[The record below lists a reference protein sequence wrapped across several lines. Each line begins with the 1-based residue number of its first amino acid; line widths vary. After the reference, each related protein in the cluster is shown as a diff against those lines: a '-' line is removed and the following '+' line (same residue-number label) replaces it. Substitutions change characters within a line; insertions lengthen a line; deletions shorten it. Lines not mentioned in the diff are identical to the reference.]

1 MNPTKNE
8 TQSTPIDPE
17 PELHRLPATPPSPGQ
32 TTDLLI
38 GLHTQANLSRPA
50 LARLAEDLPAWTGH
64 GLGSPDRLARE
75 IGVPL
80 RQLET
85 ALAALPGATAVAGAE
100 RERAAALGA
109 RIVTRLDP
117 EYPKAL
123 SELPLAPPVLTLRG
137 ELPTGPAVAIVGSRR
152 ADAYGLEVAQLF
164 ATGLAER
171 EITVVSGF
179 ARGIDAAAHRGA
191 LAPPLGRTVAILGC
205 GLGVDYPRGHAPLGR
220 AIAARGALVS
230 EFPCGYEPRTW
241 NFPVRNRSI
250 AALSSA
256 TLVVQAAARS
266 GSLSTA
272 RWALDLGRD
281 IFAVPGQIFDERSL
295 GPHALLRDG
304 AFLAQHPKDLFDLIG
319 PGLVVPL
326 SLFPC
331 DPEEPEPLPPGLA
344 GAILAALVPGFDRAP
359 EDLAVATGAPIDRI
373 LASLLEL
380 ELLGRV
386 KRMPGGRFR
395 RG

>member
-1 MNPTKNE
+1 MKTTNQPSE
-8 TQSTPIDPE
+8 AHPSHPV
-17 PELHRLPATPPSPGQ
+17 TPPSRPAA
-32 TTDLLI
+32 DLLI
-38 GLHTQANLSRPA
+38 GLHAEKSLSRAA
-50 LARLAEDLPAWTGH
+50 LARLAEELVVWAGDAPY
-64 GLGSPDRLARE
+64 PPERLARE
-75 IGVPL
+75 LGVPK

-85 ALAALPGATAVAGAE
+85 ALAALPGARDAGIAE

-109 RIVTRLDP
+109 RVVTRFDP
-117 EYPKAL
+117 DYPQAL
-123 SELPLAPPVLTLRG
+123 SELPLAPPVLSIAG
-137 ELPTGPAVAIVGSRR
+137 ELPDGPAVAIVGSRR

-164 ATGLAER
+164 ASALAER
-171 EITVVSGF
+171 EIAIVSGF

-191 LAPPLGRTVAILGC
+191 LAPMSGRTVAILGC
-205 GLGVDYPRGHAPLGR
+205 GLGIDYPRGHSHLGR

-230 EFPCGYEPRTW
+230 EFPCGYEPRSW

-250 AALSSA
+250 AALSRA
-256 TLVVQAAARS
+256 VLVVQAAARS

-281 IFAVPGQIFDERSL
+281 LFAVPGQIFDERSL

-304 AFLAQHPKDLFDLIG
+304 AFLAQHPKDLFELFG
-319 PGLVVPL
+319 ARQATQL
-326 SLFPC
+326 SILPQ
-331 DPEEPEPLPPGLA
+331 EPEDCEPSLPGLA

-359 EDLAVATGAPIDRI
+359 EDLGLATGAPIDRV
-373 LASLLEL
+373 LATLLEL

-386 KRMPGGRFR
+386 RRMPGGRFR